1 MAEYRRGAHTV
12 FEIHLHLVWITKYRR
27 PALTGEI
34 ATRVRDLIRDICGQH
49 EVSIMKRHVSTD
61 HVHLLISLPPQV
73 TISRLMQWLK
83 GRTAHQLLAE
93 FPHLKKQF
101 WGRHLWA
108 RGYFCCSSGNV
119 TDDVIAK
126 YIAEQNI
133 DQDEDFKVDL
143 LLEARLVRDSFCRP
157 LAGTGLSAR
166 YQSHRLEAV
175 VCHSSAGL

>member
-1 MAEYRRGAHTV
+1 V
-12 FEIHLHLVWITKYRR
+12 
-27 PALTGEI
+27 
-34 ATRVRDLIRDICGQH
+34 DH
-49 EVSIMKRHVSTD
+49 EVPAASAARGGGDARTGSDPGYLRTKRSVDHERVSKD

-83 GRTAHQLLAE
+83 GRTAHHLLAE

-126 YIAEQNI
+126 YIAEQNV
-133 DQDEDFKVDL
+133 DQDEDFKVD
-143 LLEARLVRDSFCRP
+143 
-157 LAGTGLSAR
+157 G
-166 YQSHRLEAV
+166 
-175 VCHSSAGL
+175 